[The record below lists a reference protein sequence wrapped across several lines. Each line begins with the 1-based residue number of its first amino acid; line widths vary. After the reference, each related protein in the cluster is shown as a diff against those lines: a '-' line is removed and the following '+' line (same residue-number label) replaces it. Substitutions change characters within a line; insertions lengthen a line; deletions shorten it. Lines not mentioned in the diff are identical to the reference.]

1 MSKTLPTRCYMTRI
15 EAFGVSVSGDPFADV
30 QLIHPQGPTLYA
42 RAFESSFGDLNQ
54 LHDFEG
60 REVNLQVTPTGLE
73 LLPLSDQVIP
83 EPGDSID
90 SGDGQDQLEDQMT
103 LNLDSIFFPPEEEP
117 VEMPYPSETAT
128 MPIVQEVAAMVEQVS
143 PAEQIRRDA
152 CWPPLRTSETQRAPQ
167 RSQLESGSCR
177 RAESIQQVAGTV
189 ARLAKEHSLAT
200 CMWIHLP

>member
-54 LHDFEG
+54 LKAFE
-60 REVNLQVTPTGLE
+60 RAVVNLQVTPTGLE

-83 EPGDSID
+83 EPDDSID

-103 LNLDSIFFPPEEEP
+103 LDPDSIFFPPEEEP

-152 CWPPLRTSETQRAPQ
+152 CWPPLRTSETQRVPQ